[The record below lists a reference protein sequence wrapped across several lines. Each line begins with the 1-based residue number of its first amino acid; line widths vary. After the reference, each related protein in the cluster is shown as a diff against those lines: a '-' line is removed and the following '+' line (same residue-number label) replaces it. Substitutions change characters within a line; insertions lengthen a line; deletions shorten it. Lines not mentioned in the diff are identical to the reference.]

1 MSQLTPMTVRAL
13 YDYMSRR
20 YRTEI
25 IDKRRAAA
33 MHAMSWFIERVSGIP
48 AKTFVERYGTTIG
61 RRIYLPF
68 VPGETSN
75 GFDLWS
81 QVVICA
87 HEHQHVEQLQ
97 RDGWI
102 KFVISYLASSS
113 ARAAYEADAYRT
125 AIELTYW
132 RRGHVP
138 SPKAIAARLADYA
151 ASPGD
156 IKMAETMLI
165 SAARTVRLGGVS
177 TPASKAVIAWLDD
190 HAPDLNHGRS
200 AA

>member
-102 KFVISYLASSS
+102 KFVLSYLASSS
-113 ARAAYEADAYRT
+113 ARATYEADAYRT
-125 AIELTYW
+125 AIELSFW
-132 RRGHVP
+132 RTGRIP
-138 SPKAIAARLADYA
+138 SPTTIASRLRDYA

-156 IKMAETMLI
+156 VKMAETMLI
-165 SAARTVRLGGVS
+165 SFARTVRRGGRDCRDYAR
-177 TPASKAVIAWLDD
+177 TIL
-190 HAPDLNHGRS
+190 R
-200 AA
+200 